1 MKILEKFIVVGL
13 FGGWLVSGLIRC
25 LLQERFEPTV
35 DTFASISSVLYTK
48 KRYPGIPGDPRT
60 IDQRNNTRAFDECFF
75 FFLSTVSN
83 LKKSPFPCALRDEGG
98 FPPHGKGE
106 YHRASCTNTD
116 RKEVESAVS
125 RVGERKNRQSFV
137 KVRHPF
143 PF

>member
-1 MKILEKFIVVGL
+1 MKILEKFIVVWL

-75 FFLSTVSN
+75 FLSFDRFQPQKV
-83 LKKSPFPCALRDEGG
+83 PF
-98 FPPHGKGE
+98 
-106 YHRASCTNTD
+106 S
-116 RKEVESAVS
+116 
-125 RVGERKNRQSFV
+125 
-137 KVRHPF
+137 VRPAG
-143 PF
+143 